1 VPDRRQ
7 FSVAR
12 KASAVLAAVHIIEP
26 GEPSMSF
33 KTIRPARG
41 AVLTSVAAAALSIA
55 LPFGTAK
62 AEATQYPLTFNNCGR
77 AVTFERA
84 PTRAVS
90 IGQSSTEIL
99 YLLGVADRVIGTAVW
114 IGPVIAGYEDVN
126 AKVERLADNDP
137 SFESVV
143 SKKPDLVTAQFQWHV
158 GPEGIVAKP
167 EQFEEL
173 KIPVYTSPADCI
185 GKDNTGG
192 GDGVRNEVFSMELIY
207 QEVSELAQI
216 FDVQDR
222 GDELIAELKAR
233 EEAARK
239 KIASADGKLSAV
251 FWFSS
256 AELDID
262 PYVAG
267 RKGAPGYIMSALG
280 IRNVIESDEEWPTV
294 GWETVAKADPTIIV
308 AGKMERRRFPADD
321 VAVKHEFLKSDPVAS
336 LMPAVKNGHIV
347 DMDAQAMNPT
357 IRTIEGIEVLA
368 EAVAKAGLGQ

>member
-1 VPDRRQ
+1 MKIL
-7 FSVAR
+7 FAKS
-12 KASAVLAAVHIIEP
+12 KHGILC
-26 GEPSMSF
+26 
-33 KTIRPARG
+33 
-41 AVLTSVAAAALSIA
+41 AAAALMAI
-55 LPFGTAK
+55 GMEAK
-62 AEATQYPLTFNNCGR
+62 AAETSYPLMLTNCGR
-77 AVTFERA
+77 QVTFQKA
-84 PTRAVS
+84 PERAVS

-99 YLLGVADRVIGTAVW
+99 YLLGLQDRMVGTAVW
-114 IGPVIAGYEDVN
+114 IGPVIKGYEEVN

-143 SKKPDLVTAQFQWHV
+143 AKKPDLVTAQFQWHV

-173 KIPVYTSPADCI
+173 GIPVYTSPADCI

-192 GDGVRNEVFSMELIY
+192 GDGVRHSVFTMDLIY
-207 QEVSELAQI
+207 QEITELAQI
-216 FDVQDR
+216 FNVQER
-222 GDELIAELKAR
+222 GETLVAELKTR
-233 EEAARK
+233 EEAAKK

-267 RKGAPGYIMSALG
+267 KNGAPGYIMRSLG
-280 IRNVIESDEEWPTV
+280 IRNVIDSEEEWPTV
-294 GWETVAKADPTIIV
+294 GWETIAKSGPTLIV

-321 VAVKHEFLKSDPVAS
+321 VAVKHKFLESDPVSS
-336 LMPAVKNGHIV
+336 LMPAVKDGHV
-347 DMDAQAMNPT
+347 VEMDAQAMNPT

-368 EAVAKAGLGQ
+368 DAVEKSGLNK

>member
-1 VPDRRQ
+1 MTTFP
-7 FSVAR
+7 
-12 KASAVLAAVHIIEP
+12 AAP
-26 GEPSMSF
+26 RAAFLLSF
-33 KTIRPARG
+33 AAG
-41 AVLTSVAAAALSIA
+41 AAAFVLSA
-55 LPFGTAK
+55 GAAGA
-62 AEATQYPLTFNNCGR
+62 AETQYPLTLENCGR
-77 AVTFERA
+77 KVTFEKA
-84 PTRAVS
+84 PQRAVS
-90 IGQSSTEIL
+90 LGQSSTEIL
-99 YLLGVADRVIGTAVW
+99 YLLGVGERMVGTAVW
-114 IGPVIAGYEDVN
+114 IGPVLAGYEEAN

-143 SKKPDLVTAQFQWHV
+143 AKKPDLVTAQFQWHV
-158 GPEGIVAKP
+158 GPEGIVATP

-192 GDGVRNEVFSMELIY
+192 GDGVRKSVFTMDLIY
-207 QEVSELAQI
+207 KEVGELAQI
-216 FDVQDR
+216 FNVQDQ
-222 GDELIAELKAR
+222 GEKVIADLKAR

-239 KIASADGKLSAV
+239 KIASAEGKLSAV

-267 RKGAPGYIMSALG
+267 RNGAPGYIMSALG
-280 IRNVIESDEEWPTV
+280 IKNVIESDEEWPTV
-294 GWETVAKADPTIIV
+294 GWETIAKADPTIIV

-321 VAVKHEFLKSDPVAS
+321 VAVKHKFLNDDPVTS
-336 LMPAVKNGHIV
+336 LMPAVKNGHVV

-368 EAVAKAGLGQ
+368 DAIEKAGLAK